1 MLNIDGKGELHFI
14 TVVEKTGEQEAKVHV
29 FPQFRLGLTGI
40 QNFFHMII
48 PYWAEKEFDA
58 FEDSPIISVKPYSLR
73 VDSIPNACI
82 PDLTW
87 WKSLTWK
94 K

>member
-14 TVVEKTGEQEAKVHV
+14 TVVEKTGEQEAKVRV
-29 FPQFRLGLTGI
+29 FPQFRLGLTAYKI
-40 QNFFHMII
+40 LYII
-48 PYWAEKEFDA
+48 ILYRAVKGLGA
-58 FEDSPIISVKPYSLR
+58 FEDALIISVKPYILR
-73 VDSIPNACI
+73 ADSIPNACV

-87 WKSLTWK
+87 RESSTWK